1 MHCPNQQLLT
11 GNQHFGLAL
20 PKTWQCNST
29 ILKLNTARR
38 SIKINNSCD
47 PSSGHCQ
54 LIDNDKLGGRWMEFQ
69 GIKNWD
75 GLLDPLDDDLREEI
89 LRYGEF
95 VEAAYD
101 CFDFDMS
108 SATYATC
115 RYPKDTMLA
124 QCGLDQSGYKV
135 IINLHATCAVQ
146 MPRWIDRFPNW
157 GSPRSSWIGYVAVCD
172 DVDEIARLGRHD
184 VVIAYRGTATCSEW
198 LENLRATLTCL
209 PDDMAPENRAP
220 MVQSGFLSMYT
231 SKIEGNPSLQD
242 TILEEIA
249 SILNN
254 YSDEPLSITITGH
267 NLGAALATLTAYDIT
282 TKFNHLPMVTVLS
295 FGGPRIGNNSCR
307 YQLTKNGT
315 KVLRI
320 VNSDDLITKVPGF
333 VIDDDDVASRGDAT
347 VARLASW
354 LEKYMEDT
362 QWVYDE
368 VGKELKLSSKGNVAT
383 SHDLKTY
390 LHLVNNFVS
399 STCPLRA
406 TAKKRTT

>member
-1 MHCPNQQLLT
+1 MHCPNQLLLT

-146 MPRWIDRFPNW
+146 MPRWIIPQLGVAAIQLDRLR
-157 GSPRSSWIGYVAVCD
+157 GS
-172 DVDEIARLGRHD
+172 
-184 VVIAYRGTATCSEW
+184 
-198 LENLRATLTCL
+198 
-209 PDDMAPENRAP
+209 
-220 MVQSGFLSMYT
+220 
-231 SKIEGNPSLQD
+231 KPSLQD

-267 NLGAALATLTAYDIT
+267 SLGAALATLTACDIT
-282 TKFNHLPMVTVLS
+282 TKFDHLPMVTVLS
-295 FGGPRIGNNSCR
+295 FGGPRIGNNSFR

-347 VARLASW
+347 VARLPSW

-362 QWVYDE
+362 Q
-368 VGKELKLSSKGNVAT
+368 
-383 SHDLKTY
+383 
-390 LHLVNNFVS
+390 
-399 STCPLRA
+399 
-406 TAKKRTT
+406 